1 MKRWLLLIGLLGFLT
16 SFTMLERDNAVGFS
30 VYPHPIIKKTKVS
43 ADVELIK
50 VEVYNLLGNKV
61 LERESQGELD
71 FADLPS
77 GYYIIKAYSEKG
89 ELIKRV
95 QKY

>member
-1 MKRWLLLIGLLGFLT
+1 MKKGLFLIVLTALLA
-16 SFTMLERDNAVGFS
+16 SFSILERDAVGTLNI
-30 VYPHPIIKKTKVS
+30 YPHPIVKRTRIQS
-43 ADVELIK
+43 DIELNKI
-50 VEVYNLLGNKV
+50 EVYNLLGNKV

-71 FADLPS
+71 FTDLPS

-95 QKY
+95 QKN